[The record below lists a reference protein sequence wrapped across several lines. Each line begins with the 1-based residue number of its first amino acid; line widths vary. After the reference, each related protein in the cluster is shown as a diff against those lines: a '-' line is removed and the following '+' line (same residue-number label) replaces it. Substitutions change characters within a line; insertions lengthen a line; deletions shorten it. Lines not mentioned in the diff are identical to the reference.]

1 MEIAG
6 ASRLLVPE
14 GETCLGQRLRTRP
27 TVDHHQASAAEIA
40 PTTIA
45 RTTIDRTMIARATI
59 VRTTAVV
66 PTAGRRPLLPWIA
79 ATRGRRLPTAVADTA
94 VRRLRLRMTEA
105 RWAAPCRPMVAVAAD
120 GQCQLTAVEALA
132 EAALLRTVEAE
143 VMRPPTEA
151 AVADTL
157 PAVAEVTPRLPAVEV
172 ATAEAATTAVVA
184 ITVTKT

>member
-1 MEIAG
+1 
-6 ASRLLVPE
+6 
-14 GETCLGQRLRTRP
+14 
-27 TVDHHQASAAEIA
+27 
-40 PTTIA
+40 
-45 RTTIDRTMIARATI
+45 
-59 VRTTAVV
+59 
-66 PTAGRRPLLPWIA
+66 
-79 ATRGRRLPTAVADTA
+79 
-94 VRRLRLRMTEA
+94 
-105 RWAAPCRPMVAVAAD
+105 MVAVAAD
-120 GQCQLTAVEALA
+120 GQCQLTAVEAWA